1 MIWIKTGNKWLD
13 GKVVEL
19 MNFHDELNSLACMNS
34 PLTTEE
40 VETIERRLKSL
51 NTLLNK
57 VAKRKR

>member
-19 MNFHDELNSLACMNS
+19 MNFHDELKSLACMNS

-51 NTLLNK
+51 ILY
-57 VAKRKR
+57 

>member
-1 MIWIKTGNKWLD
+1 MLWIKTGNKWLD
-13 GKVVEL
+13 GKIVEL
-19 MNFHDELNSLACMNS
+19 MNFHDELKSLACMNS
-34 PLTTEE
+34 PLTIEE

>member
-1 MIWIKTGNKWLD
+1 
-13 GKVVEL
+13 
-19 MNFHDELNSLACMNS
+19 MNFHGELKTLACMNS

>member
-1 MIWIKTGNKWLD
+1 MLWIKTGNKWLD
-13 GKVVEL
+13 EKIVEL
-19 MNFHDELNSLACMNS
+19 MNFHGELKTLACMNS

>member
-1 MIWIKTGNKWLD
+1 MLWIKTGNKWLD

-19 MNFHDELNSLACMNS
+19 MNFHNELKSLACMNS

-40 VETIERRLKSL
+40 VETIKRRLKSL

-57 VAKRKR
+57 VAKRKK

>member
-1 MIWIKTGNKWLD
+1 MLWIKTGNKWLD
-13 GKVVEL
+13 GKIVDL
-19 MNFHDELNSLACMNS
+19 MNFHGELKTLACLNS